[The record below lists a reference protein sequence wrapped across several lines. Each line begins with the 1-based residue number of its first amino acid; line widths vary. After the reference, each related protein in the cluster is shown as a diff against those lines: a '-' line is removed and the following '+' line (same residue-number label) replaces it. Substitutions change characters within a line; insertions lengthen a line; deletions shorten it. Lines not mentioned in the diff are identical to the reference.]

1 MSPVR
6 KLLPLA
12 VAGLL
17 AATAVASA
25 QQQDFS
31 KVQIQV
37 QKVAGTVYMLKG
49 AGGNIGVSVGEDG
62 IVVVDDQF
70 APLAEKIQAA
80 LRGITDMPVRFV
92 LNTHWHGDHVGGN
105 EYFGQRS
112 TIIAH
117 DNVRKRMA
125 EGGKVLGNEI
135 PPSPK
140 VALPI
145 VTFEHDTTVHLN
157 GEDIRALHVTAGH
170 TDGDAIVF
178 FPRSNVVHMGDDFV
192 TYGFP
197 FVDLESG
204 GSVKGMIESVETA
217 IAKLPADVKVIPG
230 HGDLATLDDVR
241 SFTRMLRETSQIVE
255 KGLAAGKTLDQLKRE
270 KVLAA
275 YDRYS
280 GKFVSTDRFLETLYA
295 DLSGKKSAAG
305 FVKHN

>member
-1 MSPVR
+1 MKR
-6 KLLPLA
+6 LLPLA
-12 VAGLL
+12 L
-17 AATAVASA
+17 ALFGTAALA
-25 QQQDFS
+25 QQRDFS
-31 KVQIQV
+31 KVQI
-37 QKVAGTVYMLKG
+37 KVEKVGGSVYMLQG

-80 LRGITDMPVRFV
+80 LKGITDKPVRFV

-105 EYFGQRS
+105 EYFGQRG

-125 EGGKVLGNEI
+125 EGGAVRGNKT
-135 PPSPK
+135 PPYPK
-140 VALPI
+140 GALPVI
-145 VTFEHDTTVHLN
+145 TFEHDATVHLN
-157 GEDIRALHVTAGH
+157 GEDIRALHVAAGH

-197 FVDLESG
+197 FIDLESG

-217 IAKLPADVKVIPG
+217 VAKLPGDVKVIPG
-230 HGDLATLDDVR
+230 HGNVSGLEDVR
-241 SFTRMLRETSQIVE
+241 KFTQMLRETSAIVE
-255 KGLAAGKTLDQLKRE
+255 KGIAAGKTLDQMKRE
-270 KVLAA
+270 KALAA
-275 YDRYS
+275 YDKWS
-280 GKFVSTDRFLETLYA
+280 GDFVDTEKFLETLYD
-295 DLSGKKSAAG
+295 DLRGKKTGG

>member
-1 MSPVR
+1 MRMP
-6 KLLPLA
+6 LPLA
-12 VAGLL
+12 VA
-17 AATAVASA
+17 AAFLGAPAPSLA

-31 KVQIQV
+31 KVEIKV
-37 QKVAGTVYMLKG
+37 QKVAGTVYLLQG

-70 APLAEKIQAA
+70 APLAERIQAA
-80 LRGITDMPVRFV
+80 LRGITDKPVRFV

-105 EYFGQRS
+105 AYFGQRS

-125 EGGKVLGNEI
+125 EGGTVLGSRI
-135 PPSPK
+135 APYPK
-140 VALPI
+140 GALPI
-145 VTFEHDTTVHLN
+145 LTFEHDATVHLN
-157 GEDIRALHVTAGH
+157 GEDIRALHVAAGH
-170 TDGDAIVF
+170 TDGDAIVY

-197 FVDLESG
+197 FIDLESG

-217 IAKLPADVKVIPG
+217 IARLPPDVKVIPG

-241 SFTRMLRETSQIVE
+241 KFTRMLRETSQIVE
-255 KGLAAGKTLDQLKRE
+255 KGIAAGKTLEELERE

-275 YDRYS
+275 YDGFS
-280 GKFVSTDRFLETLYA
+280 GRFVSTDRFLETLYA
-295 DLSGKKSAAG
+295 DLSGKKTSGG
-305 FVKHN
+305 FLKHN